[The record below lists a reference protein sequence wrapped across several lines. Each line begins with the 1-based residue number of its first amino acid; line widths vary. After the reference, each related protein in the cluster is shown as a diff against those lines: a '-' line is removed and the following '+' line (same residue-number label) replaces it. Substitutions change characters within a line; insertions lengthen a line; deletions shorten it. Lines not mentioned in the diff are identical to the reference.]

1 MCARSMRLSEISGHT
16 TISETSSQGAPNDS
30 PRSYPPPPCGVL
42 HPHGCCC
49 VAVGVGIRDN
59 LLGELMT
66 REELTAAVVSLQR
79 VGGIYDLI
87 AACVERDGAG
97 RVTS

>member
-1 MCARSMRLSEISGHT
+1 MAHQCRPEFL
-16 TISETSSQGAPNDS
+16 GAPNDS
-30 PRSYPPPPCGVL
+30 PRSYPPPPCDPV
-42 HPHGCCC
+42 HPHGRCC
-49 VAVGVGIRDN
+49 VADRVGIRDN
-59 LLGELMT
+59 LLVELMT

-79 VGGIYDLI
+79 VGGIYDLV

>member
-1 MCARSMRLSEISGHT
+1 
-16 TISETSSQGAPNDS
+16 
-30 PRSYPPPPCGVL
+30 
-42 HPHGCCC
+42 
-49 VAVGVGIRDN
+49 VADRVGIRDN
-59 LLGELMT
+59 LLVELMT

-79 VGGIYDLI
+79 VGGIYDLV